1 MRVYVGFIFL
11 FKLTKSFEPLMCGC
25 QPHAMPF
32 HVLWLRS
39 SQFSS
44 LDFVQVFDLWPSIA
58 LSDFYASPSHP
69 LPGVA
74 AALVVVR
81 HLLSSD
87 HKSGR
92 WTIYL
97 SHSALLT
104 LRVFFS
110 LSFSFCF
117 KLSRSFSIYLIL
129 DLTLFPSLSSIFVS
143 MFEFVCVCTFG
154 CVWE

>member
-1 MRVYVGFIFL
+1 M
-11 FKLTKSFEPLMCGC
+11 
-25 QPHAMPF
+25 QA
-32 HVLWLRS
+32 
-39 SQFSS
+39 
-44 LDFVQVFDLWPSIA
+44 FDLWPSIV

-97 SHSALLT
+97 SHCALLT

-117 KLSRSFSIYLIL
+117 KLSRSFSIYLNL
-129 DLTLFPSLSSIFVS
+129 NLTLFPSLSSTFVC
-143 MFEFVCVCTFG
+143 MCVCAFVCVCVRLCVCVCLGAFG
-154 CVWE
+154 SSCLCVCVGMCGIVPFNGKRMS